1 MTTRNISLEFD
12 RLLKN
17 SQCSIRHG
25 WGKRLFDLLFS
36 AAILLLFSPF
46 LLLIA
51 CLIKIT
57 SKGPLFHK
65 QERVGRGG
73 RLYTNYKFR
82 TMHKDAELI
91 LVELLEKNPLL
102 KQEWRTYWK
111 LKKDPR
117 ITPIGAFLRKTS
129 LDEFPQFWN
138 VLKGDLS
145 VVGPRP
151 VVRQEVV
158 DYYGPKAAKIL
169 SVRPGITGLW
179 QVSGRNHL
187 SMEKRVEL
195 EVTYVDKSSFWF
207 DLLLICKT
215 IPAILSPKGAF

>member
-1 MTTRNISLEFD
+1 MRDIALEFD
-12 RLLKN
+12 LLLKAKP
-17 SQCSIRHG
+17 CCLRHR
-25 WGKRLFDLLFS
+25 WGKRLFDIAFSLVILTALSPLLALVALLVKLTS
-36 AAILLLFSPF
+36 A
-46 LLLIA
+46 
-51 CLIKIT
+51 
-57 SKGPLFHK
+57 GPLFHR

-73 RLYTNYKFR
+73 RVYTNYKFR

-117 ITPIGAFLRKTS
+117 ITPIGSFLRKTS

-158 DYYGPKAAKIL
+158 DFYGPKAAKIL
-169 SVRPGITGLW
+169 SVRPGVTGLW
-179 QVSGRNHL
+179 QVSGRNTL
-187 SMEKRVEL
+187 SMPERVEL
-195 EVTYVDKSSFWF
+195 EAAYVDRQSFFF

-215 IPAILSPKGAF
+215 IPAMLFPKGAF